1 MKKLKIENV
10 IKTAQKYGHDVTIR
24 DVTYGLLRSV
34 FNNELMCYTVVFGSP
49 QLDDDIECY
58 ERLEKFQ
65 YLLKFFTDKFT
76 ANEREA
82 SKNAIVEQLT
92 KQNEKSVQ
100 AEKEITFEENK
111 AEMTKLIDRV
121 EEGIATGTIE
131 PDKGLKIIADI
142 RVKLNDKFKVEETTD
157 VQYIVVNK
165 KYNAICEH
173 THRECFL
180 QTKEYAK
187 EHWHLIDD
195 PNYSE

>member
-1 MKKLKIENV
+1 
-10 IKTAQKYGHDVTIR
+10 
-24 DVTYGLLRSV
+24 
-34 FNNELMCYTVVFGSP
+34 
-49 QLDDDIECY
+49 
-58 ERLEKFQ
+58 
-65 YLLKFFTDKFT
+65 LKFFTDKFT